1 MEDGIYLE
9 VFCIKS
15 GKRYNVKTV
24 SARHLCT
31 TIAEAVVAGFGE
43 VIEYEDG
50 KKEDEFESWA
60 RSGSRGIDHD
70 DLGRRFNDDV
80 H

>member
-31 TIAEAVVAGFGE
+31 AIAEAVVAGFGE

-50 KKEDEFESWA
+50 KKEGKE
-60 RSGSRGIDHD
+60 
-70 DLGRRFNDDV
+70 
-80 H
+80 